1 MLSLEHAA
9 SGTNLIEAT
18 HVVLIDPVAGTK
30 QRSVAV
36 ESQAIG
42 RAHRMGQNKR
52 VSGTLGA
59 CETWI
64 SELNFLSW
72 EKFDKRNFLVI

>member
-59 CETWI
+59 CEI
-64 SELNFLSW
+64 
-72 EKFDKRNFLVI
+72 